1 MAERAISMPFPRK
14 SCPDGPA
21 HLIIAYRS
29 PLGFR
34 SFPFRLGFLLACVY
48 TCVSL
53 TFNFLIFSSLIL
65 PWKNQ
70 ILKKPKKSLF
80 WFALWDFFILWKNRS
95 WRLLR
100 LSWKTKRS
108 SFGLSSVRETDCQ
121 FSGWFLPLILSFV
134 GTNFPGFFRF
144 PGDLISGGSPDPSLY
159 RKFYISLKG
168 DKYYRI

>member
-1 MAERAISMPFPRK
+1 MARKAISMPFPRK

-34 SFPFRLGFLLACVY
+34 SFSFRLGFLLACVY

-70 ILKKPKKSLF
+70 ILKKLKKSLF

-108 SFGLSSVRETDCQ
+108 SFCLSSVRETDC
-121 FSGWFLPLILSFV
+121 P
-134 GTNFPGFFRF
+134 FFRLVSASHPFFRRNEF
-144 PGDLISGGSPDPSLY
+144 PRIFHISGGFDFRWFPRPLLIQKILY
-159 RKFYISLKG
+159 FFKG
-168 DKYYRI
+168 R